1 MPGVTHHHPQL
12 LTVKERSDNKVPL
25 VKECP
30 RMIPFTHP
38 AQKIPGGQRQLQP
51 GGVQHDQGE
60 GYQKTITFRRI
71 KSK

>member
-38 AQKIPGGQRQLQP
+38 AQKIKKVDSNNNNL
-51 GGVQHDQGE
+51 GE
-60 GYQKTITFRRI
+60 SNMI
-71 KSK
+71 KEKFINNPKLLGE